1 MQINVPDTLNS
12 GVTIAGIDIGST
24 AGGADGKMEIFQSF
38 LRPEDYEAL
47 KPMVGLTGN
56 AAQEALAAAQAKG
69 VLLQDDLGL
78 EGDDFANMAAYHI
91 SMHQLPAI
99 YNKIPKNILRRWTQ
113 KLEIYFLILSL

>member
-69 VLLQDDLGL
+69 
-78 EGDDFANMAAYHI
+78 FCFKM
-91 SMHQLPAI
+91 
-99 YNKIPKNILRRWTQ
+99 T
-113 KLEIYFLILSL
+113 